1 MLKNLDVGS
10 FWLYICSA
18 SRERIGLRAPPPT
31 DKAKG
36 RETSFFCIYSALS
49 GIFVTGFACRLL
61 VAFIPPLL
69 LNFTHK
75 THLLLTHIGKG
86 ASCAVLGEVWVVVV
100 ENDTIGTRV
109 VVESRRRRVSL
120 SNTTGLQHRCRIA
133 ASPLIVIWMNLLF
146 DLGSLLFLCI
156 FLLF

>member
-1 MLKNLDVGS
+1 MLKNLDVSS
-10 FWLYICSA
+10 FGLYICSA

-75 THLLLTHIGKG
+75 THQLLTHIGKG
-86 ASCAVLGEVWVVVV
+86 ALCTVLGEVRVAVV
-100 ENDTIGTRV
+100 EDYTIGAWV
-109 VVESRRRRVSL
+109 VVESRCRRVSL

>member
-18 SRERIGLRAPPPT
+18 LEGEDRVKSPPP
-31 DKAKG
+31 AEEVR

-75 THLLLTHIGKG
+75 THQLLAHIGKW
-86 ASCAVLGEVWVVVV
+86 ASGAVLGEVWVAVV
-100 ENDTIGTRV
+100 EDDTIGTRV
-109 VVESRRRRVSL
+109 VVESRCGRVSL

>member
-1 MLKNLDVGS
+1 ML
-10 FWLYICSA
+10 W
-18 SRERIGLRAPPPT
+18 RERIGLRAPPP
-31 DKAKG
+31 AEEVR

-75 THLLLTHIGKG
+75 THQFFAYVSRG
-86 ASCAVLGEVWVVVV
+86 ALCTVLGEVRVVVV
-100 ENDTIGTRV
+100 EDNTIDARV
-109 VVESRRRRVSL
+109 IVESRCRRVSL
-120 SNTTGLQHRCRIA
+120 SNTTGLQHRCLIA
-133 ASPLIVIWMNLLF
+133 ASPLIVIRMNLLF

>member
-10 FWLYICSA
+10 FWLYICNALEGEDRVKS
-18 SRERIGLRAPPPT
+18 PPP
-31 DKAKG
+31 AEEVR

-75 THLLLTHIGKG
+75 THQFFAHIGKW
-86 ASCAVLGEVWVVVV
+86 ASGAVLGEVRVSVIEDLAVSA
-100 ENDTIGTRV
+100 RV

-133 ASPLIVIWMNLLF
+133 ASPLIVIRMNLLF

>member
-75 THLLLTHIGKG
+75 THQFFAYVSKG
-86 ASCAVLGEVWVVVV
+86 ALCTVLGEVRMVVV
-100 ENDTIGTRV
+100 EDDTIGTRV